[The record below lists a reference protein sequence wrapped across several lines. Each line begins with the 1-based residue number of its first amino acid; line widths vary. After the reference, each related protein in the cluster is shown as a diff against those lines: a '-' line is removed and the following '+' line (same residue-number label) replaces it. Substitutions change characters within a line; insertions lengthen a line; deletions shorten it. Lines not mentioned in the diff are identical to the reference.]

1 MNEIPYEITI
11 RAMAEPDLEE
21 VLAIEVDSYPLPWNR
36 DHFID
41 ELRSDHSFPLVAIGA
56 DERIAGYI
64 CPRFLL
70 DEGHIYNIAVHR
82 SFRKR
87 GVGRILL
94 EKVLGICREKG
105 GVTLY
110 LEVRTSNQAAVALYR
125 QAGFVSTGVRS
136 RYYEN
141 GEDAILMEFNFPDTR
156 PRMQFNS
163 MVISN
168 VEVTPGYFRI
178 RLTAPVEIAGT
189 LPGQFVM
196 VKVRDS
202 IDPLLRRPF
211 GIFDVGLIESEYPGG
226 GDRDYF
232 ELLYKVV
239 GKGTT
244 VLANLHHGDH
254 LDILGPLGKGFST
267 ESPGSE
273 KILVG
278 GGVGLAPLYYLGR
291 ELAKASPVR
300 LFAGGRTSDDIICIT
315 EFERLGIE
323 TYVSTDDGTL
333 GDRGLV
339 TEALEKYLH
348 QKSAGKTLYAC
359 GPFPMLK
366 AVSVIAGRYGIPC
379 QVSLEAYMACGVGAC
394 LGCVIK
400 GRNHTVESPDYRCVC
415 KEGPVFDHNELLW
428 D

>member
-1 MNEIPYEITI
+1 
-11 RAMAEPDLEE
+11 
-21 VLAIEVDSYPLPWNR
+21 
-36 DHFID
+36 
-41 ELRSDHSFPLVAIGA
+41 
-56 DERIAGYI
+56 
-64 CPRFLL
+64 
-70 DEGHIYNIAVHR
+70 
-82 SFRKR
+82 
-87 GVGRILL
+87 VGRILL

-110 LEVRTSNQAAVALYR
+110 LEVRTSNSAAISLYH

-141 GEDAILMEFNFPDTR
+141 GEDAILMEYNFNDTR

-168 VEVTPGYFRI
+168 IEVSPGYFRI
-178 RLTAPVEIAGT
+178 RLTAPVEVAGT

-226 GDRDYF
+226 GDREYF

-291 ELAKASPVR
+291 VLAKASPVR
-300 LFAGGRTSDDIICIT
+300 LFAGGRTRDDIICIT

-339 TEALEKYLH
+339 TEALESYLLGG
-348 QKSAGKTLYAC
+348 SAGKTIYAC
-359 GPFPMLK
+359 GPFRMLK
-366 AVSVIAGRYGIPC
+366 AVSVIARRYGIPC